1 MQSYCLATRALY
13 SAPFSQP
20 PPRRRATLKSVAT
33 RFAPAARNTASP
45 AFRRYAFAV
54 LLYNVLVVL
63 WGAIVRATGSG
74 AGCGNH
80 WPLCNGVVVPRAAAV
95 QTIIEFTHRLMSGA
109 SLAAVVLLVV
119 WAFLAFPSGHVLR
132 RATLWALGFL
142 FLEALLGAGLVL
154 FDYVAKN
161 VSVGR
166 VVYLAAHLTNTQ
178 LLLASLAVV
187 AWLASQPPSR
197 PAARPLPA
205 SLAAALI
212 AALVVCVSGA
222 IAALGDTLFPATSL
236 TAGLHQDFSSS
247 SNLLL
252 RLRLAHPVIAL
263 LGAAIVVFSTLR
275 VLRAQL
281 PKLHTNLALAVL
293 LLTIAQLL
301 AGALNV
307 ALLAPVPMQIF
318 HLLLADALWIALVF
332 LSLAALHPNPIAEPR
347 R

>member
-1 MQSYCLATRALY
+1 M
-13 SAPFSQP
+13 
-20 PPRRRATLKSVAT
+20 AT

-54 LLYNVLVVL
+54 LIYNVLVVL
-63 WGAIVRATGSG
+63 WGAVVRATGSG

-80 WPLCNGVVVPRAAAV
+80 WPLCNGVVVPHDAAV

-109 SLAAVVLLVV
+109 SLTAVVLLVV
-119 WAFLAFPSGHVLR
+119 WAFRAFPSGHVLR

-142 FLEALLGAGLVL
+142 LLEALLGAGLVL

-161 VSVGR
+161 VSIGR

-187 AWLASQPPSR
+187 AWLSSQPVR
-197 PAARPLPA
+197 PARSLPA

-212 AALVVCVSGA
+212 AALIVCVSGA
-222 IAALGDTLFPATSL
+222 FAALGDTLFPATSL
-236 TAGLHQDFSSS
+236 TAGLHQDLSST
-247 SNLLL
+247 SNLVL
-252 RLRLAHPVIAL
+252 RLRLAHPVTAL
-263 LGAAIVVFSTLR
+263 VGAAIVVFSTLR
-275 VLRAQL
+275 VLRAHL
-281 PKLHTNLALAVL
+281 PKLHSNLALAVL
-293 LLTIAQLL
+293 LLTIAQLI

-332 LSLAALHPNPIAEPR
+332 LSLAALRPDPTAELQA
-347 R
+347 

>member
-1 MQSYCLATRALY
+1 MP
-13 SAPFSQP
+13 APNHNAVVLFGHASIVPPPVSQP
-20 PPRRRATLKSVAT
+20 PSRRRATLKNVAT
-33 RFAPAARNTASP
+33 RFAPARNTASP

-54 LLYNVLVVL
+54 LVYNVLVVL
-63 WGAIVRATGSG
+63 WGAVVRATGSG

-80 WPLCNGVVVPRAAAV
+80 WPLCNGVVVPRDAAV

-119 WAFLAFPSGHVLR
+119 WAFRAFPSGHVLR

-187 AWLASQPPSR
+187 AWLASQP
-197 PAARPLPA
+197 ARSGRSLPA

-212 AALVVCVSGA
+212 AALIVCVSGA

-236 TAGLHQDFSSS
+236 TAGLHQDLSST

-263 LGAAIVVFSTLR
+263 VGAAIVVFSTLR
-275 VLRAQL
+275 VLRAHL
-281 PKLHTNLALAVL
+281 PKLHSNLALAVL
-293 LLTIAQLL
+293 LLTIAQLI

-318 HLLLADALWIALVF
+318 HLLLAGALWIALVF
-332 LSLAALHPNPIAEPR
+332 LSLAALRPAES
-347 R
+347 

>member
-1 MQSYCLATRALY
+1 M
-13 SAPFSQP
+13 
-20 PPRRRATLKSVAT
+20 AT
-33 RFAPAARNTASP
+33 RFAPAARITASP

-63 WGAIVRATGSG
+63 WGAVVRATGSG

-80 WPLCNGVVVPRAAAV
+80 WPLCNGVVVPRAAAIE
-95 QTIIEFTHRLMSGA
+95 TLIEFTHRIMSGA
-109 SLAAVVLLVV
+109 SLAAVVLLVI
-119 WAFLAFPSGHVLR
+119 WAFRAFPPGHVLR

-142 FLEALLGAGLVL
+142 LLEALLGAGLVL

-161 VSVGR
+161 VSLGR

-187 AWLASQPPSR
+187 AWLASQPAR
-197 PAARPLPA
+197 PAASRSLPP
-205 SLAAALI
+205 SLAGALVAALI
-212 AALVVCVSGA
+212 VCVSGA

-236 TAGLHQDFSSS
+236 TAGLHQDFSAT

-263 LGAAIVVFSTLR
+263 TGAAIVVFSTLR
-275 VLRAQL
+275 VLRAHL
-281 PKLHTNLALAVL
+281 PKLHSHLALAVL
-293 LLTIAQLL
+293 LLTIAQLI
-301 AGALNV
+301 AGAVNV

-332 LSLAALHPNPIAEPR
+332 LSLAALRPAES
-347 R
+347 